1 MSKDYS
7 ERAFL
12 RFLDYLSNKHLMKPA
27 TVRARKAAVKKMLDV
42 LDSSEKEDLSELD
55 IDRLYDQF
63 INKHGMDLTPES
75 QKVYKSRFTSA
86 YNDFLTYTGNPTDF
100 KPSVSKREPAAQ
112 PSQKREKSSKK
123 PRIETGIEQT
133 AAASRPGTVVFPV
146 PIRPE
151 LTVELRNIPAD
162 LTAAEA
168 EKISAVI
175 QALAQK

>member
-1 MSKDYS
+1 MSKDFS
-7 ERAFL
+7 ERAML

-27 TVRARKAAVKKMLDV
+27 TVRARKAAAKKMLDV
-42 LDSSEKEDLSELD
+42 LDSKEKEDLSAID
-55 IDRLYDQF
+55 IDQLYDQF

-86 YNDFLTYTGNPTDF
+86 YNDFLAYTENPTDF
-100 KPSVSKREPAAQ
+100 KPSVSKREPATQSSRKPA
-112 PSQKREKSSKK
+112 KSRKK
-123 PRIETGIEQT
+123 PRVETGIEQPPAT
-133 AAASRPGTVVFPV
+133 SRPGTVVFPV

-151 LTVELRNIPAD
+151 LTVELRNIPSD
-162 LTAAEA
+162 LTTAEA

>member
-7 ERAFL
+7 ERAIL

-42 LDSSEKEDLSELD
+42 LDPSEKEDLRSIN
-55 IDRLYDQF
+55 IDQVYDQF
-63 INKHGMDLTPES
+63 INKHGMGFTPES
-75 QKVYKSRFTSA
+75 QKVYKSRFNSA
-86 YNDFLTYTGNPTDF
+86 YNDFIAYTENPNDF
-100 KPSVSKREPAAQ
+100 KPSVTKRESTTQTSRKPNQ
-112 PSQKREKSSKK
+112 PGKK
-123 PRIETGIEQT
+123 PKIKTGIEHPV
-133 AAASRPGTVVFPV
+133 APSRPGTVVFPV

-162 LTAAEA
+162 LTSAEA

-175 QALAQK
+175 HALAQK